1 MCDCCRGALVK
12 CMLCHAGSDIV
23 EGCSVCG
30 GDCRVL
36 AVMV

>member
-1 MCDCCRGALVK
+1 M

-23 EGCSVCG
+23 KGCSGCG